1 MCTCLTSL
9 LTCFLSKKAHGAL
22 QLRVIN
28 NASELLI
35 KTELLYAR
43 TVSLRDKTKPHIIQF
58 NLLLVIHLAKQTQNL
73 SERAKPYVGIAFIF
87 VILKINYK
95 PVNTCTLASNKLNR
109 ISLFETRNSYSM
121 RQSLKDRTVFGIVPY
136 FKTHVVVQSLKS
148 EYFTQLLFFGLS
160 LATASSCSYMV

>member
-121 RQSLKDRTVFGIVPY
+121 RQNSFWYCAVFQN
-136 FKTHVVVQSLKS
+136 TC
-148 EYFTQLLFFGLS
+148 
-160 LATASSCSYMV
+160 SCSIFKVRIFYPTTLFWPIPGHS